1 MVDSERVKGLIE
13 EHFMRRPLMR
23 ATDVYKLLYQGV
35 FGVGHIMGK
44 EAWERLQEE
53 AGRID
58 PEDHL
63 WDPLIEV
70 VSADGSMVRVN
81 LRTFLRRGLP
91 LDRLFKAMKETAVGE
106 DVAENFLSGWRA
118 FNELVEAGIIVVDK
132 GELERLSRELD
143 EDGIR
148 PRHHSEAYRDAYYPA
163 YRVVRWD
170 KAKDAIPDIELK
182 K

>member
-1 MVDSERVKGLIE
+1 
-13 EHFMRRPLMR
+13 MR

-35 FGVGHIMGK
+35 FGVGHIMGE

-63 WDPLIEV
+63 WEPLIEV
-70 VSADGSMVRVN
+70 VSADESMVRVN
-81 LRTFLRRGLP
+81 LRPFLRRGLP
-91 LDRLFKAMKETAVGE
+91 LDRLFKAMNETAVWEG
-106 DVAENFLSGWRA
+106 VAENFLRGWRA
-118 FNELVEAGIIVVDK
+118 FNELVEAGIIAVDK

-143 EDGIR
+143 ENEIR
-148 PRHHSEAYRDAYYPA
+148 PHHHSEAYRDAYYPA

>member
-35 FGVGHIMGK
+35 FGVGHIMGE

-63 WDPLIEV
+63 WEPLIEV
-70 VSADGSMVRVN
+70 VSADESMVRVN
-81 LRTFLRRGLP
+81 LRPFLRRGLP
-91 LDRLFKAMKETAVGE
+91 LDRLFKAMNETAVWEG
-106 DVAENFLSGWRA
+106 VAENFLRGWRA
-118 FNELVEAGIIVVDK
+118 FNELVEAGIIAVDK

-143 EDGIR
+143 ENEIR
-148 PRHHSEAYRDAYYPA
+148 PHHHSEAYRDAYYPA

>member
-1 MVDSERVKGLIE
+1 MVNSERVKGLIE
-13 EHFMRRPLMR
+13 EHFARRPLMR
-23 ATDVYKLLYQGV
+23 VTDVYKLLYQGV
-35 FGVGHIMGK
+35 FGVGHFMG
-44 EAWERLQEE
+44 EAARERLQEE

-63 WDPLIEV
+63 WEPLIER
-70 VSADGSMVRVN
+70 VSSDGSMVRVN
-81 LRTFLRRGLP
+81 LRTFLRRRLP
-91 LDRLFKAMKETAVGE
+91 LDRLFKIMKETAALESMAE
-106 DVAENFLSGWRA
+106 DFLSGWRA
-118 FNELVEAGIIVVDK
+118 FNELVEAGIIAVDK
-132 GELERLSRELD
+132 GELERLNRELD